1 MTRKMMTRG
10 ALALLVGWVLFS
22 EAWAGVG
29 QTVLQPGDE
38 DPVTLFYP
46 TEAAGKPERR
56 LFGSFE
62 IAVDAAPRA
71 GNGRLVAI
79 SHGSGGSPWVHFTLA
94 RALVEAGYM
103 VVAPRHHADNSYD
116 ESKPGPESW
125 SRRPAEASRA
135 IDAVAADARFAPL
148 LDLRQVGA
156 YGMSAGGHTALSL
169 AGGRWSPALFYRH
182 CEANLAEDFN
192 ACVGLATRL
201 TGGWA
206 DGLKKWIA
214 TRVLRAYF
222 ADDAQLREHQ
232 DERITAVVAAVPAA
246 ADFDPA
252 SLARPAAALALV
264 TARQDA
270 WLHPPFHSDRI
281 LAACLPRCEHLADL
295 KTGGHGAYLSP
306 LPPGLGGLVG
316 QLIND
321 PPGFDRAAELPAVD
335 ARIVDF
341 FNRKL
346 LSAGLRADGRSAAP
360 GRD

>member
-1 MTRKMMTRG
+1 MTRKLMMRG
-10 ALALLVGWVLFS
+10 ALGLLASLALCGG
-22 EAWAGVG
+22 AWAGVG
-29 QTVLQPGDE
+29 QTVLRPGDE

-46 TEAAGKPERR
+46 TEAVGKPERR

-71 GNGRLVAI
+71 GNGRLVVI

-94 RALVEAGYM
+94 RALVEAGYT

-116 ESKPGPESW
+116 ESRPGPVSW
-125 SRRPAEASRA
+125 TRRPAEVSGA
-135 IDAVAADARFAPL
+135 IDAVAADARFARL
-148 LDLRQVGA
+148 LDLGQVGVF
-156 YGMSAGGHTALSL
+156 GMSAGGHTALSV

-206 DGLKKWIA
+206 DGLKKWVA
-214 TRVLRAYF
+214 TKVLHAYF
-222 ADDAQLREHQ
+222 ADDTQLREHR
-232 DERITAVVAAVPAA
+232 DPRIAAVVAAVPAA

-252 SLARPAAALALV
+252 SLAQPAAALALL

-270 WLHPPFHSDRI
+270 WLHPQFHSDRI
-281 LAACLPRCEHLADL
+281 LAACRPRCELLAEL

-306 LPPGLGGLVG
+306 LPPGISGLVG

-321 PPGFDRAAELPAVD
+321 PPGFDRAAELPAVE
-335 ARIVDF
+335 ARVVDF

-346 LSAGLRADGRSAAP
+346 GADVRAGGRSAAP

>member
-1 MTRKMMTRG
+1 MTRMKWKG
-10 ALALLVGWVLFS
+10 ALAALMAGWMVCAG
-22 EAWAGVG
+22 AWAGVG
-29 QTVLQPGDE
+29 QTELWAGDE
-38 DPVTLFYP
+38 NPVTLFYP
-46 TEAAGKPERR
+46 TDAAGRPERR

-62 IAVDAAPRA
+62 IAVDAPPRA
-71 GNGRLVAI
+71 GNGRLVVI

-94 RALVEAGYM
+94 RSLVEAGY
-103 VVAPRHHADNSYD
+103 VVASPRHHADNYRND
-116 ESKPGPESW
+116 SKPGPESW
-125 SRRPAEASRA
+125 TRRPAEVSDA

-206 DGLKKWIA
+206 DGLKKWVA
-214 TRVLRAYF
+214 TRVLHAYF
-222 ADDAQLREHQ
+222 AGDQQLREHH
-232 DERITAVVAAVPAA
+232 DPRITAVVAAVPAA

-252 SLARPAAALALV
+252 SLAQPSAALALL
-264 TARQDA
+264 TAREDT
-270 WLHPPFHSDRI
+270 WLHPRFHADRI
-281 LAACLPRCEHLADL
+281 LAACLPRCELLAEL

-306 LPPGLGGLVG
+306 LPPGLTGLVG

-321 PPGFDRAAELPAVD
+321 PPGFDRATEVPAVE

-341 FNRKL
+341 FDRKL
-346 LSAGLRADGRSAAP
+346 RAGFRADGPSAAR
-360 GRD
+360 GKD